1 MKLVSYNL
9 VYSVSY
15 ISYNMLEKIIE
26 VKGMHC
32 KNCAESIETK
42 LSRLKGIEKV
52 KVNLV
57 EENAF
62 VKFNPNQITLD
73 TIKEE
78 IIDMGYDIGEK
89 DKKMRKNRNTSFL
102 QGIFYGLVP
111 HTGCIAFIIAT
122 VLGVTVAIEFFKPL
136 LMNPYF
142 FYILIAISFVF
153 ATISSFFYLKKQ
165 GFITFNRSNLEI
177 FFSRGILKRKW
188 KYLSTMY
195 GTTIFINVFLF
206 FFIFPALAN
215 IDSGPPVTGSFVA
228 TAGPLSSMTLE
239 VAIPCPGHAP
249 LISGELKGV
258 SGVQSVKFRFPN
270 LFDVSYDASAT
281 TKDEILSLDV
291 FNTYKPTVLDG
302 TTVQDAGPSNNNDG
316 STSAPVGGCGCGRGA
331 GGGCCGCGGGI

>member
-1 MKLVSYNL
+1 MSEAV
-9 VYSVSY
+9 
-15 ISYNMLEKIIE
+15 IS

-32 KNCAESIETK
+32 NSCVQLIETK
-42 LSRLKGIEKV
+42 LSRLKGIKKV
-52 KVNLV
+52 EVNLA
-57 EENAF
+57 EEKAF
-62 VKFNPNQITLD
+62 VQFNPEQITLD

-78 IIDMGYDIGEK
+78 IIDMGYDVDGG
-89 DKKMRKNRNTSFL
+89 DKQKNTSL
-102 QGIFYGLVP
+102 LEGVFYGLVP

-153 ATISSFFYLKKQ
+153 ATISSLFYLKKQ
-165 GFITFNRSNLEI
+165 GFIRFNRSNFEI
-177 FFSRGILKRKW
+177 IISRGTLKRKW

-215 IDSGPPVTGSFVA
+215 IDSEPSTTGSFVA
-228 TAGPLSSMTLE
+228 TAGSLSSMTLE

-249 LISGELKGV
+249 LISGELKKI

-270 LFDVSYDASAT
+270 LFDVNYDSST
-281 TKDEILSLDV
+281 TSKDEILSLDV
-291 FNTYKPTVLDG
+291 FNTYKPKIMDG
-302 TTVQDAGPSNNNDG
+302 ITSQEDTGSYNNDEG
-316 STSAPVGGCGCGRGA
+316 STNAPVGGCGCGRGA
-331 GGGCCGCGGGI
+331 GGGCCGCGGG